1 MELFNLKGNVISS
14 GNQYYF
20 VFFKNKHIF
29 EKTSTIAFFEIF
41 FSRNLCHIE
50 TIQMTGLNIIQ
61 YFTRVSEQTLVTA
74 TAISC
79 KIALILY
86 DLNSTNQG
94 Y

>member
-29 EKTSTIAFFEIF
+29 EKTHTIVFSEIF
-41 FSRNLCHIE
+41 FNKNLCHIE

-61 YFTRVSEQTLVTA
+61 YFTGMCFGTDFSYSHRNKLQNYA
-74 TAISC
+74 C
-79 KIALILY
+79 LILPKQY
-86 DLNSTNQG
+86 
-94 Y
+94 